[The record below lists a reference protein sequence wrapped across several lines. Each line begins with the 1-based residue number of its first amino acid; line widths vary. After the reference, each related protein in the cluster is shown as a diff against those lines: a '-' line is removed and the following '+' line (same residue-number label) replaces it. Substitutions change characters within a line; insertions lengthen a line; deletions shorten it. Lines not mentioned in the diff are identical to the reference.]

1 MSEDDEQRWR
11 EEGMPFSLADI
22 NWLYTVLLFSA
33 TLIAAESV
41 VLFAAPS
48 SPARA
53 FGESSLP
60 RSALWCWQ
68 DARSF

>member
-1 MSEDDEQRWR
+1 
-11 EEGMPFSLADI
+11 MPFSMADI

-60 RSALWCWQ
+60 RSALWC
-68 DARSF
+68 